1 MALVA
6 VISMKEVSAI
16 RVGSDDLAHKSAN
29 QTALAVSNN
38 TKNESA
44 DAQTL
49 A

>member
-16 RVGSDDLAHKSAN
+16 RVGSDDSAN